1 VIKIILTIN
10 RGRCFALVLLDIIV
24 NKTRSSLDPNI
35 VNMLV
40 CLRDWCRW
48 HWSSNFQYISI

>member
-1 VIKIILTIN
+1 MLGYFSSVGYT
-10 RGRCFALVLLDIIV
+10 A
-24 NKTRSSLDPNI
+24 NKTRSLLDPNI

-48 HWSSNFQYISI
+48 HWSSNSRYISI